1 MAPIR
6 SLVFFSIAAVPMS
19 QRDLESLGKD
29 CAEQES
35 HVGITGML
43 LHKNGSFLQV
53 IEGLKAVVCD
63 MFASISA
70 DPRHSDI
77 HIISDRTIPHREFD
91 GQAVSF
97 NNLDELPPGSP
108 YLSPF
113 SFEAFETDPDLALLM
128 LAYFFRNRF
137 RTHPA
142 P

>member
-1 MAPIR
+1 
-6 SLVFFSIAAVPMS
+6 MS
-19 QRDLESLGKD
+19 RRDLESLGKN

-53 IEGLKAVVCD
+53 IEGSKAVICD
-63 MFASISA
+63 MFARISA
-70 DPRHSDI
+70 DPRHTNI
-77 HIISDRTIPHREFD
+77 RTISDRTIPHREFD

-97 NNLDELPPGSP
+97 KNLDELPPGSP

-113 SFEAFETDPDLALLM
+113 SFEAFAADPDLALLI

-137 RTHPA
+137 RTQPL